1 METTITEH
9 DLLGEIRIALLTKIK
24 RYIENDDVEKAYKYT
39 NILQTLTLL

>member
-9 DLLGEIRIALLTKIK
+9 DLLGEIRKALLVKVK
-24 RYIENDDVEKAYKYT
+24 ENIGRDDIEKAYKYT